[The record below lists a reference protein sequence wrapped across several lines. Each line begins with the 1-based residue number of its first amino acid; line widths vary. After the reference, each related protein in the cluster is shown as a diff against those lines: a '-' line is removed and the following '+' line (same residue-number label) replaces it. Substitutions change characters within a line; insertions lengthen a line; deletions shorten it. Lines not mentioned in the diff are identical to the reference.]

1 MHVSFHQPSTASM
14 GEHPVLMENLHT
26 ALSRARYET
35 LAEEQ
40 TFYGEIPEGHG
51 VYAKAK
57 TFEACRTELNEV
69 LDEWVL
75 FRVSR
80 NLPLPIVGGIE
91 LAIRNVA

>member
-1 MHVSFHQPSTASM
+1 
-14 GEHPVLMENLHT
+14 
-26 ALSRARYET
+26 
-35 LAEEQ
+35 
-40 TFYGEIPEGHG
+40 
-51 VYAKAK
+51 
-57 TFEACRTELNEV
+57 LNEV